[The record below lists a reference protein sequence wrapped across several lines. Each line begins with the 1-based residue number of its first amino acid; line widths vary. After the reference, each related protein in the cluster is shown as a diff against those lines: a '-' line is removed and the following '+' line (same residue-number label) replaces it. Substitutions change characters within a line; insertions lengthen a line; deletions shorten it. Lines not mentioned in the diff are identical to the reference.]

1 MDLLSY
7 IDRGGAIAYFLIILN
22 IIGFSVII
30 WKAIVLYI
38 SKSNTKALAL
48 EIIDNLKVA
57 NQESNIQNIQSKIS
71 TKIQTLEFGLN
82 SIKIIATIAP
92 LIGLLGTVIG
102 ILSAFDAI
110 SVAGLGDPT
119 IFSSGIS
126 IALITTVTGLIVAI
140 PHYIAYNYFIGLLD
154 GIEIS
159 LKEEVLNRI

>member
-1 MDLLSY
+1 MDLLAY

-57 NQESNIQNIQSKIS
+57 NQESNIENIQSKIS

-154 GIEIS
+154 GIEIN

>member
-48 EIIDNLKVA
+48 EIIDNLKAA
-57 NQESNIQNIQSKIS
+57 NQESNIQNIQSKIN

-92 LIGLLGTVIG
+92 LVGLLGTVIG

-110 SVAGLGDPT
+110 SISGLGDPT